1 MVKEAW
7 EGCKVEGWGAFVV
20 KEKLKCVKRVLKN
33 GIWRCLGIF
42 KKGNNN
48 LKENSMS

>member
-33 GIWRCLGIF
+33 GICF
-42 KKGNNN
+42 PNKKILESNI
-48 LKENSMS
+48 